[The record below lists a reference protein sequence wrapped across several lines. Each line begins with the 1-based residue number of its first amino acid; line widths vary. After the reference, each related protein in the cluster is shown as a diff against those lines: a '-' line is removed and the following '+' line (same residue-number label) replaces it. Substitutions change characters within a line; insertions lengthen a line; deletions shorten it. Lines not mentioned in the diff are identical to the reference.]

1 MGIRVKI
8 LSGFLIL
15 SLMLLIAGSWS
26 IYELKSIGS
35 SVQRILDENYQSIR
49 AAKVMKE
56 ALEREDSA
64 VLLLMLGHWEEG
76 RRLLSSADS
85 LFTQKINFAFE
96 NISIEGEHEH
106 LDEISSR
113 YTVYKSKWERPIVD
127 TYKEGNMD
135 WYFKEMH
142 NSFLHVKE
150 SINELITLNDSTMYL
165 TASKL
170 ENRSSRAIMPGII
183 ALISALVFT
192 FLFNYLV
199 NYYYVTPIITITD
212 RVNKFINK
220 RTPFNVTIETDDEIA
235 ELADAIDHLCQSVN
249 VEEGRS

>member
-1 MGIRVKI
+1 
-8 LSGFLIL
+8 
-15 SLMLLIAGSWS
+15 MLLIAGSWS

-64 VLLLMLGHWEEG
+64 VLLLMLGHWREG

-106 LDEISSR
+106 LEEISSR
-113 YTVYKSKWERPIVD
+113 YAVYKNKWERPIVD
-127 TYKEGNMD
+127 TYKEENMD

-142 NSFLHVKE
+142 NSFLHVKQ
-150 SINELITLNDSTMYL
+150 SINELITLNDNTMYL

-220 RTPFNVTIETDDEIA
+220 RTPFNVAIETDDEIA

-249 VEEGRS
+249 VEEKQS